1 MAEKFQPS
9 AHLRRFASI
18 MWPKDSEQPILSIP
32 VREAVHQWMTELWAA
47 ADLLAVNVTPRRSAI
62 LSGPPGCGKTTL
74 AHHVGARLG
83 LPLVCVQMDSIVSKY
98 VGESGQNIAALFEN
112 IEGQEDRCILFLD
125 EFDAVA
131 TKRTS
136 DNQSAA
142 KEKNAIVNALLQRI
156 EGFGGTVI
164 AATNRAEDIDPAMWR
179 RFGLSLDIGLPG
191 DDERYAILARYL
203 APFTLPEEAIGTLS
217 DITASASPALLRQL
231 AEGIKRDLVLSP
243 RLNRSAAVGNVFA
256 RLLVSVKPHP
266 DYPKPPLWDDRASRD
281 RIAKLAWPPTLSEKK
296 DAA

>member
-9 AHLRRFASI
+9 PTVRRFASI
-18 MWPKDSEQPILSIP
+18 LWPKDSEQPILSGP
-32 VREAVHQWMTELWAA
+32 VREAIHQWMTELWAA
-47 ADLLAVNVTPRRSAI
+47 EDLLAVKVTPRRSAI

-83 LPLVCVQMDSIVSKY
+83 LPLVCVRMDSIVSQY
-98 VGESGQNIAALFEN
+98 VGQTGQNIAALFDN

-131 TKRTS
+131 SKRTS

-142 KEKNAIVNALLQRI
+142 KEKNGIVNALLQRV
-156 EGFGGTVI
+156 ESFGGTVI

-203 APFTLPEEAIGTLS
+203 APFALPEDALEILADATTG
-217 DITASASPALLRQL
+217 AAPALLRQL
-231 AEGIKRDLVLSP
+231 AEGIKRDIVLSP
-243 RLNRSAAVGNVFA
+243 RLRRSSDVKSVFA

-266 DYPKPPLWDDRASRD
+266 DYPKPPLWEDRDTRERVMS
-281 RIAKLAWPPTLSEKK
+281 LSWPPERK
-296 DAA
+296 DAAA